1 MSMPIHVSDRQ
12 LDRIEHGREPGVVVR
27 SARTKKGYAVISED
41 AYDQLRPLLQCV
53 AMQVEHPP
61 TKNGH
66 ATAWPEEKNARRA
79 ALVNKKYDSGLTAA
93 EKKELAVLSAE
104 VDDYL
109 SRADQVR
116 NKILELVLAGL
127 KQEISKKA
135 KR

>member
-1 MSMPIHVSDRQ
+1 MPLHVSDRQ
-12 LDRIEHGREPGVVVR
+12 LDRIEHGRVPGVVVR
-27 SARTKKGYAVISED
+27 SARTKKGFAVITED

-53 AMQVEHPP
+53 AMQVEDSP

-66 ATAWPEEKNARRA
+66 SAEWSEEKNARRA
-79 ALVNKKYDSGLTAA
+79 ELVNKKYDHGLTAA
-93 EKKELAVLSAE
+93 EKKELAVLTAE

-127 KQEISKKA
+127 KQEVSKKT